1 MPWPNNLAAKIV
13 SGYIG
18 LKYDILASDLR
29 RFNPPMGA
37 LPFYNNSASPEIR
50 RAELGLV
57 AGKMIKFLTEMG
69 LKFEPGRNATTA
81 HTQLVAAM
89 EPENA
94 PSADIVKVIDANFR
108 FMDEAD
114 E

>member
-18 LKYDILASDLR
+18 LKYDVLATDLR

-37 LPFYNNSASPEIR
+37 LPFFNNSASPDIR

-57 AGKMIKFLTEMG
+57 AGKLIKFLQDMG
-69 LKFEPGRNATTA
+69 LKFEAGKNATSA
-81 HTQLVAAM
+81 HRELVAAM
-89 EPENA
+89 EVEQA
-94 PSADIVKVIDANFR
+94 PSSNIVDVIDAHYHFQ
-108 FMDEAD
+108 DEVD